1 MSTAI
6 ELSSCMVDY
15 IADVT
20 TVDIVDASLRS
31 PNIDIQSEVWQTF
44 DSALRGALKG
54 IPIGETRWAPLS
66 CAAESSCWEAR

>member
-20 TVDIVDASLRS
+20 MVDASLRS

-44 DSALRGALKG
+44 DSVLRGALKG
-54 IPIGETRWAPLS
+54 LPIGETRWAPPS
-66 CAAESSCWEAR
+66 YAAESSCWEAR

>member
-20 TVDIVDASLRS
+20 MVDASLRS
-31 PNIDIQSEVWQTF
+31 PNIDI
-44 DSALRGALKG
+44 
-54 IPIGETRWAPLS
+54 
-66 CAAESSCWEAR
+66 